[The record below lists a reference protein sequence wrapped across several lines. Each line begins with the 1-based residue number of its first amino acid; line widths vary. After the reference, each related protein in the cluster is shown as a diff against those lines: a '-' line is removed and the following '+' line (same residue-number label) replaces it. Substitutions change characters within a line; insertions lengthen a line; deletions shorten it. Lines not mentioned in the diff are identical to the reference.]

1 MWYLVQK
8 TLLSFLAD
16 FKTDGAFM
24 WSQAAGKYV
33 SVGNTFDS
41 YEYGGNEISFKV
53 DRTFSREY
61 GYEKAFAVCLDLTAD
76 KTSAQPPIGMYTL
89 KGGDFISNKI
99 AGVGGLDGVSSG
111 VVSTPVAGSK
121 LVNMGLTT
129 AQSHSNFLTK
139 PFNGQMIKRFN
150 DQLNERRFLIIEMES
165 NFKLI

>member
-1 MWYLVQK
+1 MNEKAENPTGNHYVFICNERMWYLVQK

-76 KTSAQPPIGMYTL
+76 KTSAQPPIAMYTL
-89 KGGDFISNKI
+89 KNGDFISNKI
-99 AGVGGLDGVSSG
+99 AGVGGLSGTDSG
-111 VVSTPVAGSK
+111 VVSSPVAGSK
-121 LVNMGLTT
+121 LVNHGY
-129 AQSHSNFLTK
+129 AGIAV
-139 PFNGQMIKRFN
+139 FNPYRSFILRE
-150 DQLNERRFLIIEMES
+150 L
-165 NFKLI
+165 